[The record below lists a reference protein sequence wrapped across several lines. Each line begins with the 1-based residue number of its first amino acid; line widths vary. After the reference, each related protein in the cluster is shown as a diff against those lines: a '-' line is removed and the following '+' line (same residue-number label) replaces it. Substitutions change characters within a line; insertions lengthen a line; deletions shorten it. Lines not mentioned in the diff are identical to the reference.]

1 VPRVAVDRLA
11 GDGRRALVVA
21 VSEAGGSRPSA
32 PVTLRVPPGAE
43 APPLYDVYALVAKP
57 DGHLLLERHAVAAE
71 ADAIGLVDE
80 LARRADVWLAQ
91 GGRKRPVPRPKAGN
105 AISAGAA
112 EGRDAP
118 VIRDASLVLA
128 YASAS
133 TP

>member
-1 VPRVAVDRLA
+1 MRRQPVPRVAVDRLA

-91 GGRKRPVPRPKAGN
+91 GGRKRPVPPP
-105 AISAGAA
+105 
-112 EGRDAP
+112 EGR
-118 VIRDASLVLA
+118 
-128 YASAS
+128 
-133 TP
+133 